1 MQLDLN
7 KNFKNYISKIIE
19 KMKIFFDDDMQLQ
32 ALYFFSHEDVPLERQ
47 LNYLIDFVEQDFDL
61 MENSDRRILSH
72 ADSDDYFLIFI
83 CKNKKKEN
91 VFAIK
96 KDKFMFS
103 NLFFY
108 LEKYNK
114 DIDYLNAKTF
124 NFITDLVNR

>member
-47 LNYLIDFVEQDFDL
+47 FNYLIDFVEQDFDL